1 MGQDLIRKGFGGIL
15 ADRTC
20 ENMPGKKKVSLVTE
34 SVSGWKNVVNWQ
46 ILIGKTIQN

>member
-15 ADRTC
+15 TGRTR
-20 ENMPGKKKVSLVTE
+20 ENMSGKKKVSLVTE
-34 SVSGWKNVVNWQ
+34 SVSGWKNPVNWQ